1 MENWL
6 VVDQRT
12 DPTPGSPEQVRAL
25 ADRLRQQADQSR
37 KAGQRLRGVAV
48 DRARLRLWG
57 DYADVLDVMLAEL
70 PDDAATL
77 TTAYDACAAAL
88 SGYAQELDQ
97 VQTASRLALRQGTQA
112 HERYQALLQRFCQ
125 VVPVSFQGGG
135 LWRGLDAASAA
146 HLSQGLREPE
156 RQWAVALGREAGMCE
171 FERQTACRAVA
182 EAAHRHQDAAN
193 RCAQAVLA
201 AAPRLSANRSR
212 RTTPTRQTQP
222 KGAKIVS
229 AHLEDAD
236 VFRTAKAAGTTP
248 RGPAVLVL
256 RNRPDFDKR

>member
-37 KAGQRLRGVAV
+37 KAGQRLRGVAA

-57 DYADVLDVMLAEL
+57 DYADVLDVMLADL

-125 VVPVSFQGGG
+125 VVPVSFQGDDI
-135 LWRGLDAASAA
+135 WRGLDGASAA

-171 FERQTACRAVA
+171 FERQMACRAVA
-182 EAAHRHQDAAN
+182 QAAYRHRDAAN

-201 AAPRLSANRSR
+201 AAPRLSAHRSR

-229 AHLEDAD
+229 AYLENAD
-236 VFRTAKAAGTTP
+236 VFRTAKA
-248 RGPAVLVL
+248 
-256 RNRPDFDKR
+256 